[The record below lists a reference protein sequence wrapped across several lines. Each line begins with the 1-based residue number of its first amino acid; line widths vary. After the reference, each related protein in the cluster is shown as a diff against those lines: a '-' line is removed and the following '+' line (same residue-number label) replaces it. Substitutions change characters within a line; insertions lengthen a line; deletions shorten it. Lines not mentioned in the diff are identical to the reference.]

1 MTSSKIER
9 GRILVY
15 SEKFPPY
22 RLELERKENLHMGNQ
37 MPRQKQRAIKKQKES
52 PILSHTIVNFC
63 TYKHPKTVGS
73 SNGKYNKI
81 RSNAIT
87 RIPR

>member
-37 MPRQKQRAIKKQKES
+37 MPRQKHRPLKNKKSLPYFPTRLSTFAPINTQKLLDQAMANTTKLG
-52 PILSHTIVNFC
+52 PTL
-63 TYKHPKTVGS
+63 
-73 SNGKYNKI
+73 
-81 RSNAIT
+81 
-87 RIPR
+87 